1 MHTSGP
7 KTLSAAKVKELI
19 VSGSE
24 LALLD
29 LREEGTF
36 GDGHLLFA
44 VPLPLSRLE
53 FLVDD
58 LVPRRDVPIV
68 LCAGGD
74 GDDDLITRGADRL
87 AQESGQVFGDVVD
100 AGTVGVE
107 PLEAGLHAH
116 RCHLDAGGDRAR
128 QRHLFVEPPGQ
139 SGDLCQRLFH
149 LAPGHCAA
157 PIVHSR

>member
-1 MHTSGP
+1 MIFGEVPVDEAEGAILAHTVRTGTLTV
-7 KTLSAAKVKELI
+7 KKGVKLSAAEVKALI

-44 VPLPLSRLE
+44 VPLPLSRQE

-74 GDDDLITRGADRL
+74 GDDELLGFRYRRRLRTGRHLCRSDDYPAQPRRGRQRRGHRLDRWR
-87 AQESGQVFGDVVD
+87 V
-100 AGTVGVE
+100 
-107 PLEAGLHAH
+107 
-116 RCHLDAGGDRAR
+116 DRAVSVR
-128 QRHLFVEPPGQ
+128 
-139 SGDLCQRLFH
+139 
-149 LAPGHCAA
+149 GHGNA
-157 PIVHSR
+157 ID